1 MANKRTLIVSDD
13 GSIQLPDWFRE
24 KYNVKP
30 GDEIG
35 FLETEAG
42 LLVAP
47 RAELVNQLLDQI
59 GADLKAKG
67 ITLEDLMASG
77 REIRG
82 EILREKYG
90 IDPSGRFFD
99 S

>member
-1 MANKRTLIVSDD
+1 MVSNRTLIVSDN
-13 GSIQLPDWFRE
+13 GSIELPDWFRE
-24 KYNVKP
+24 KYNIKS

-35 FLETEAG
+35 FLETQAG

-47 RAELVNQLLDQI
+47 RVELVNQLLDQI
-59 GADLKAKG
+59 GESLKAKG

-90 IDPSGRFFD
+90 IDPGD
-99 S
+99 AD